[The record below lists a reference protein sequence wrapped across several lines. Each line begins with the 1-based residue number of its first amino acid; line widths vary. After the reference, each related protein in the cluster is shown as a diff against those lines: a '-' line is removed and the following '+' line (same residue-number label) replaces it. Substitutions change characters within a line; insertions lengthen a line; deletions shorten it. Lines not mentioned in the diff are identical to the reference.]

1 MKIIHKS
8 LFCFLIM
15 SSLLLSCQAQS
26 NQEIDNLIS
35 FAKAYGYVKYFH
47 PSTEAD
53 QVDWGWFS
61 VYGSGEVLK
70 CQNNEELMQTMQRIF
85 EPIVPTVS
93 FTFAEPSAEYPI
105 NATPENKQGYLPVY
119 WQHFGVSKDMNQGNP
134 LYRSVRVNSPQPADG
149 NETPGQNQ
157 ESTANNNNKVGKG
170 ELTPTPTLFQGSPK
184 ENENWIGQIG
194 KDLWISMPLV
204 LYSKNGKTYPKSS
217 ISIEELMDSA
227 EQTTATDA
235 SALSFRC
242 GNLINV
248 WNVFQHFY
256 PYFSEMSINW
266 NNELK
271 ASLTR
276 TFASDANNHVNEL
289 KRLTSALKDNHV
301 SVRGTEN
308 PYFAPPID
316 VSWIEGQLVIAAV
329 FDQSLGFQPGEIIE
343 KIVGISPQ
351 QLYEDMKPLISA
363 ATQGW
368 FDYTAPI
375 LMITGKLNTNLD
387 ITVAGKTVALKRKLN
402 YYAQKDS
409 IKSLSPGYKFLENG
423 IVYLNL
429 DAVSMDTINQIMPQL
444 EKSKAIIADVRGYP
458 NSNHEFISHMI
469 SDQDEH
475 KWMQIDHYMY
485 PDQEQIPGYSDFG
498 WSVEPKKPYLGDKK
512 IIFIT
517 DGRAVSYAESYL
529 GFIEGYKLATIVGQP
544 SSGTNGN
551 VNSFTL
557 PGDYIISFTGMR
569 VLKHDGTQL
578 HGIGFLPDVY
588 VERTIEGVK
597 TGRDE
602 FLEKAIE
609 LAKQQ

>member
-1 MKIIHKS
+1 
-8 LFCFLIM
+8 M
-15 SSLLLSCQAQS
+15 SSHLLYSQAQS

-61 VYGSGEVLK
+61 VYASEEVLK

-85 EPIVPTVS
+85 EPIAPTVS
-93 FTFAEPSAEYPI
+93 FTLAESSSQYPI
-105 NATPENKQGYLPVY
+105 NATPENKEGYLPVY

-134 LYRSVRVNSPQPADG
+134 LYRSVRVNSPQAADG
-149 NETPGQNQ
+149 NETLANENQ
-157 ESTANNNNKVGKG
+157 ESPANNNNKMGNG
-170 ELTPTPTLFQGSPK
+170 ELTPTPALFQGSPNK
-184 ENENWIGQIG
+184 NENWTVQIG

-204 LYSKNGKTYPKSS
+204 LYSKDGQTYPQSS
-217 ISIEELMDSA
+217 ISIEGLMDLA
-227 EQTTATDA
+227 EQSTATDA

-242 GNLINV
+242 GNLINA

-256 PYFSEMSINW
+256 PYFSEMSIDW
-266 NNELK
+266 NKELK

-276 TFASDANNHVNEL
+276 TFASNAKNHMNEL

-301 SVRGTEN
+301 SVRGPQN
-308 PYFAPPID
+308 PYFSPPIN
-316 VSWIEGQLVIAAV
+316 VAWIEGQLVITDV
-329 FDQSLGFQPGEIIE
+329 FDQSLGFKPGEIIE
-343 KIVGISPQ
+343 KIDGISPQ
-351 QLYEDMKPLISA
+351 QLYEEMKPLISA

-375 LMITGKLNTNLD
+375 LMITGKLNTNLSV
-387 ITVAGKTVALKRKLN
+387 TVAGKTVTLKRKLN

-409 IKSLSPGYKFLENG
+409 IKSLSPGYKFLKNG
-423 IVYLNL
+423 IAYLNL
-429 DAVSMDTINQIMPQL
+429 DAVPMDTINQIMSQL

-458 NSNHEFISHMI
+458 NSNHGLISHLI
-469 SDQDEH
+469 SEQDKR
-475 KWMQIDHYMY
+475 KWMQVDHHMY
-485 PDQEQIPGYSDFG
+485 PDQKQISGYSDFG
-498 WSVEPKKPYLGDKK
+498 WSVEAKKPYLGGKK

-529 GFIEGYKLATIVGQP
+529 GFIDGYKLATIVGQP

-557 PGDYIISFTGMR
+557 PGEYIITFTGMR
-569 VLKHDGTQL
+569 VLKHDGSQL

-588 VERTIEGVK
+588 VKRTIEGVK

>member
-1 MKIIHKS
+1 MEFIRNS
-8 LFCFLIM
+8 LCSLI
-15 SSLLLSCQAQS
+15 LLVSGSLSCHAQ
-26 NQEIDNLIS
+26 NNYQVDNLIS

-47 PSTEAD
+47 PSTEAE

-61 VYGSGEVLK
+61 VYGSGEVIQ
-70 CQNNEELMQTMQRIF
+70 CQNKEELQQTMQRIF
-85 EPIVPTVS
+85 EPIAPTLHFS
-93 FTFAEPSAEYPI
+93 LSEPSNALPI
-105 NATPENKQGYLPVY
+105 KLKPADEEGFLPVF

-134 LYRSVRVNSPQPADG
+134 LYRSVLVNARQLAEG
-149 NETPGQNQ
+149 NQNKSSKNHSSKELNIGKTEWTPN
-157 ESTANNNNKVGKG
+157 
-170 ELTPTPTLFQGSPK
+170 PPLFEGSPM
-184 ENENWIGQIG
+184 EHVNWTKQIG

-204 LYSKNGKTYPKSS
+204 LYSKGGKTYPKSNMD
-217 ISIEELMDSA
+217 IEAFMTSQ
-227 EQTTATDA
+227 EQSTATDA

-242 GNLINV
+242 GNLINA

-256 PYFSEMSINW
+256 PYFTEMEIDW
-266 NNELK
+266 EGELE
-271 ASLTR
+271 ASLRR
-276 TFASDANNHVNEL
+276 TYSVDLDGHMDEL

-308 PYFAPPID
+308 PYFAPPVD
-316 VSWIEGQLVIAAV
+316 VAWIEGQLVITEV
-329 FDQSLGFQPGEIIE
+329 FDRSLDFQPGDAIE
-343 KIVGISPQ
+343 KVNGIPPQ
-351 QLYEDMKPLISA
+351 QLYDEMKLLISA

-375 LMITGKLNTNLD
+375 LMITGKLNTKLSV
-387 ITVAGKTVALKRKLN
+387 TVAGKTVELQRKMN

-409 IKSLSPGYKFLENG
+409 IKSLTPGYKYLDDG

-429 DAVSMDTINQIMPQL
+429 DAISMDTINQIMPHL
-444 EKSKAIIADVRGYP
+444 EKSNAIIADLRGYP
-458 NSNHEFISHMI
+458 NSNHGLINHLIAE
-469 SDQDEH
+469 QDKH
-475 KWMQIDHYMY
+475 QWMQVDCFIY
-485 PDQEQIPGYSDFG
+485 PDQQDIPGFSEFG
-498 WSVEPKKPYLGDKK
+498 WDIQPKDPYLGDKK
-512 IIFIT
+512 VIFIT

-529 GFIEGYKLATIVGQP
+529 GFIEGYNLATIVGQP

-569 VLKHDGTQL
+569 VLKHDGSRL

-588 VERTIEGVK
+588 VERTIEGVR

-609 LAKQQ
+609 LAKQ

>member
-1 MKIIHKS
+1 MDFTRNS
-8 LFCFLIM
+8 LCSFILMACCY
-15 SSLLLSCQAQS
+15 LSCQAQ
-26 NQEIDNLIS
+26 NKQQVDNLIS

-61 VYGSGEVLK
+61 VYGSEEVMQ
-70 CQNNEELMQTMQRIF
+70 CQNKEELLQTMQRIF
-85 EPIVPTVS
+85 EPIAPTLVFS
-93 FTFAEPSAEYPI
+93 LAEPSSDFSIEIKPS
-105 NATPENKQGYLPVY
+105 NDEGFLPVY
-119 WQHFGVSKDMNQGNP
+119 WQHFGVSKDMNTGNP
-134 LYRSVRVNSPQPADG
+134 LYLSVRVNSLLPAEG
-149 NETPGQNQ
+149 NQN
-157 ESTANNNNKVGKG
+157 ESPKNQNSTDNNKLAKA
-170 ELTPTPTLFQGSPK
+170 EWTPTPPLFEGSPF
-184 ENENWIGQIG
+184 ENTFWSKKIG
-194 KDLWISMPLV
+194 KEMWISMPLV
-204 LYSKNGKTYPKSS
+204 LYSKDGQTFPKSS
-217 ISIEELMDSA
+217 TDMEEFMTSE

-235 SALSFRC
+235 SALSFRY
-242 GNLINV
+242 GNLINT

-256 PYFSEMSINW
+256 PYFTEMGIDW
-266 NNELK
+266 EKELE
-271 ASLTR
+271 ASLSR
-276 TFASDANNHVNEL
+276 TYSGDLDGHMDEL

-301 SVRGTEN
+301 SVRGTES

-316 VSWIEGQLVIAAV
+316 VAWIEGELIITEVY
-329 FDQSLGFQPGEIIE
+329 DPTLDLKSGDTIE
-343 KIVGISPQ
+343 KVNGTSPQ
-351 QLYEDMKPLISA
+351 KLYKDMKPLISA

-375 LMITGKLNTNLD
+375 LMITGQLNTEFN
-387 ITVAGKTVALKRKLN
+387 ITVAGKNVAMKRKLN

-409 IKSLSPGYKFLENG
+409 IKSLTPGYKFLEDG

-429 DAVSMDTINQIMPQL
+429 DAVSMDTINKIMPQL
-444 EKSKAIIADVRGYP
+444 EKSQAIIADVRGYP
-458 NSNHEFISHMI
+458 NSNHGHINHLISE
-469 SDQDEH
+469 QDEH
-475 KWMQIDHYMY
+475 QWMQVDHFIY
-485 PDQEQIPGYSDFG
+485 PDQQGIPGYSDFG
-498 WSVEPKKPYLGDKK
+498 WDMEPKKPFLGDKK

-529 GFIEGYKLATIVGQP
+529 GFIEGYNLATIIGQP

-569 VLKHDGTQL
+569 VLKHDGSQL

-597 TGRDE
+597 SGRDE

-609 LAKQQ
+609 LAKQ